1 MVSPGS
7 AENVTIRRGDN
18 SQSSVSIP
26 GAVISEEEEGIYT
39 VHPLAV
45 H

>member
-7 AENVTIRRGDN
+7 AENVTITRGDN

-26 GAVISEEEEGIYT
+26 GAVISEEEGIYI